1 MSNLTAESSSKK
13 FERINLSGVRETVRN
28 RDTGLQGSTQGAKQ
42 CAYLRMNRTMAQ
54 KQTSTATTEKML
66 DSSATDTSMV
76 DIVVTLADGR
86 DTLRREPRWLSSLV
100 EAQGRPDERKSPYSS
115 TQNLL
120 ISYDRQLSSK

>member
-13 FERINLSGVRETVRN
+13 FELINLNGVRETARN